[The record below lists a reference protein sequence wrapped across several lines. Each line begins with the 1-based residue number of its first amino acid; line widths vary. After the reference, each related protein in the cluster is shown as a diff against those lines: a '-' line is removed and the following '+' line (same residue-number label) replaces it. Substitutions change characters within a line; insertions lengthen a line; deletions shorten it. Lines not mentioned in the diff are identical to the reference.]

1 MNFHIPSAGTAVF
14 ILTILLAGLSAHAQQ
29 TGTDTERDTLR
40 SYQLGQIVVSAS
52 RFEKD
57 PLSVGRNVTV
67 ISRAEIEASMEY
79 DLAGLLAK
87 RQSLHLIGGS
97 QTPGSLQQGFLR
109 NADVDQTVVM
119 IDGTPISDPSTVNN
133 AVDLSEISLAGVK
146 RIEIIRGSHSTLYG
160 SSAIGGVINL
170 ITRGSQEEGI
180 GLEAETRHG
189 LLSNGAYTT
198 GNTLFGGYTHS
209 GGFYLNLGA
218 DQKYT
223 PGLDATVDTSDAG
236 GFASRDRD
244 GFRKLDLTA
253 RAGYRSDNLRFH
265 ASWRRADQRSEVD
278 QSAFT
283 DDDNAYVN
291 FSRDLFN
298 WSGSLEVT
306 SRFRLEMNGAWSD
319 LSRNFVNDS
328 SRVAP
333 DGSYDGTYTETSGTG
348 TLLDNELL
356 ALYQGESLSATA
368 GISSVRQNMNYR
380 TYTFVRPFNFE
391 SVTDL
396 DSLDLSE
403 NTKSLFLHTEWDGS
417 LLSSELDAF
426 SLVVGGRISRHDRF
440 GSHLTWEI
448 NPSMEVGEDGLLYA
462 AATTGYN
469 APSLYQLYTPEMS
482 FGAYTTR
489 GNEELSP
496 ESSISYEVGW
506 KQSVGDFMHLELS
519 LFHRRVDDNIE
530 YVYLWEGEM
539 PVQELTP
546 SDYLGDTYIN
556 LARQDIKGLE
566 LGMETHLTPQWQVS
580 GNMTYT
586 SSTLEFTP
594 AEIDREYTGGHHV
607 QVFESG
613 LFLDENKSLDGL
625 TRRPSV
631 NAYAEVRFR
640 PSSSLTL
647 TWSGSYTGR
656 RDDIYFSNA
665 LGPLGAQDRTSLQP
679 YLVSSL
685 SARYTVTDELTLS
698 GGVNNIFDTQFQEIN
713 GYRSRGRGVHLKLSY
728 RM

>member
-1 MNFHIPSAGTAVF
+1 MNVQISAAGTAVF
-14 ILTILLAGLSAHAQQ
+14 ILAVLLTVIPAQAQQ
-29 TGTDTERDTLR
+29 TDTDTERDTLR

-57 PLSVGRNVTV
+57 PFSVGRNVTV

-87 RQSLHLIGGS
+87 RQSLHLVGS
-97 QTPGSLQQGFLR
+97 NQTPGALQQGFLR

-146 RIEIIRGSHSTLYG
+146 RVEIIRGSHSTLYG

-170 ITRGSQEEGI
+170 ITRGIGEEGI

-189 LLSNGAYTT
+189 LLSNGAYIT

-209 GGFYLNLGA
+209 GGFYFNIGA

-223 PGLDATVDTSDAG
+223 PGLDATVDTSG
-236 GFASRDRD
+236 SVGFTSRDRD

-253 RAGYRSDNLRFH
+253 RAGYRSDDLRFH
-265 ASWRRADQRSEVD
+265 ASWRRANQRSEVD

-283 DDDNAYVN
+283 DDDNAFVD
-291 FSRDLFN
+291 FSRNLLN
-298 WSGSLEVT
+298 WGGSLEV
-306 SRFRLEMNGAWSD
+306 SPLLRLELNGAWSELD
-319 LSRNFVNDS
+319 RNFVNDS

-333 DGSYDGTYTETSGTG
+333 DGGYDGSYTETNGKG

-356 ALYQGESLSATA
+356 ALYQGESVSATA
-368 GISSVRQNMNYR
+368 GVSSVRQTMNYR

-403 NTKSLFLHTEWDGS
+403 NTNSLFLHTEWDGS
-417 LLSSELDAF
+417 LISPALDDF
-426 SLVVGGRISRHDRF
+426 SLVLGGRIARHDRF
-440 GSHLTWEI
+440 GSHVTWEI
-448 NPSMEVGEDGLLYA
+448 NPSVEVGDGGLLYA
-462 AATTGYN
+462 VATTGYN

-482 FGAYTTR
+482 FGAHTTR
-489 GNEELSP
+489 GNEELKP

-506 KQSVGDFMHLELS
+506 KQTVGDFMHLELS
-519 LFHRRVDDNIE
+519 LFNRRVDDNIE
-530 YVYLWEGEM
+530 YVYLWDGETPM
-539 PVQELTP
+539 EELT
-546 SDYLGDTYIN
+546 SAEYLGDTYIN
-556 LARQDIKGLE
+556 LARQKIRGVELGLE
-566 LGMETHLTPQWQVS
+566 AHLSRQWEIR
-580 GNMTYT
+580 GNVTYT
-586 SSTLEFTP
+586 SSTLQFSP
-594 AEIDREYTGGHHV
+594 GDIDRGYTGGHHV

-613 LFLDENKSLDGL
+613 LFLQENESLSGL
-625 TRRPSV
+625 TRRPSL
-631 NAYAEVRFR
+631 NAHAEVRFR
-640 PSSSLTL
+640 PHSSLAF
-647 TWSGSYTGR
+647 TWSNSYTGR
-656 RDDIYFSNA
+656 RDDIYFSNT
-665 LGPLGAQDRTSLQP
+665 LGPLGAQDRTSLEP

-685 SARYTVTDELTLS
+685 SARYTVTEELTLS
-698 GGVNNIFDTQFQEIN
+698 GEVENIFNAQFQEIN
-713 GYRSRGRGVHLKLSY
+713 GYRSQGRGVQLKLSY
-728 RM
+728 HM